1 MNYTTNY
8 HLPQWVETDRIQMED
23 FNQAMADIDEAM
35 GTYYGTENNPWTWG
49 SFPIVPGNIE
59 LGSPLVTFDFAP
71 SLAIIAIGSVALLLP
86 GTTTEVLTDI
96 TVTNLSSFSLKVQ
109 LSGDKLLMLERG
121 GNTISNNTLRY
132 LLRR

>member
-8 HLPQWVETDRIQMED
+8 HLPQWVESDRILMED
-23 FNQAMADIDEAM
+23 FNEAMETIDTAM

-49 SFPIVPGNIE
+49 SIPITPRNIE

-96 TVTNLSSFSLKVQ
+96 TVTNLSSFSLKLQ
-109 LSGDKLLMLERG
+109 LSDDKLLMLERG
-121 GNTISNNTLRY
+121 GNAGSSNTLRY